1 MLEHALYKCSA
12 KYCIVFVNLYSAA
25 HSSDHS
31 VALPVREP
39 LEKKKVLRRER
50 SVGRDPERMITRR
63 EEGRAFHKVGPIV
76 VKYVV
81 WAIVVLTRGTKR
93 VCLTKERRGR

>member
-1 MLEHALYKCSA
+1 M
-12 KYCIVFVNLYSAA
+12 YCIVLYCVVSINLYSAT

-39 LEKKKVLRRER
+39 LEKKKVLRWEKA
-50 SVGRDPERMITRR
+50 VGRDPERIVTRIERR
-63 EEGRAFHKVGPIV
+63 EGHSVERAHCPV
-76 VKYVV
+76 VAKELV